1 VGGDTAI
8 IKITALSGPHAGK
21 DRVVPEGFDPMGL
34 LTEFA
39 SKDWKWSVDF
49 TQATQTELF
58 EWGRAD
64 MVARILTALQHG
76 RSVRFQDTEYRVE
89 RPEDLPHVAGEV
101 EDAIAYSGLMVKVES
116 DDSDGVTIG
125 VGSTEHPM
133 Q

>member
-1 VGGDTAI
+1 M
-8 IKITALSGPHAGK
+8 IKVTALSGPHAGK
-21 DRVVPEGFDPMGL
+21 KRVVPEGFDPMGL

-39 SKDWKWSVDF
+39 SKDRKWSVDF
-49 TQATQTELF
+49 SQATQSELF

-64 MVARILTALQHG
+64 MVARILAALQHG
-76 RSVRFQDTEYRVE
+76 RSVQFQDTEYRVE
-89 RPEDLPHVAGEV
+89 RLEDLPHVAGEV

>member
-1 VGGDTAI
+1 M
-8 IKITALSGPHAGK
+8 ITVKALSGPHAGK

-49 TQATQTELF
+49 TQATQSELF

-64 MVARILTALQHG
+64 MVARVLAALKHG
-76 RSVRFQDTEYRVE
+76 RSVWFQDTEYRVE
-89 RPEDLPHVAGEV
+89 RPEDLSHIAGEV

-116 DDSDGVTIG
+116 DDENGVIIG
-125 VGSTEHPM
+125 IGGTEHPM

>member
-1 VGGDTAI
+1 M
-8 IKITALSGPHAGK
+8 IKVAVLSGPHIGK
-21 DRVVPEGFDPMGL
+21 ERVVPEGFDPIGL

-49 TQATQTELF
+49 TQATQSELLD
-58 EWGRAD
+58 WGRAD
-64 MVARILTALQHG
+64 MVARILAALQHG

-89 RPEDLPHVAGEV
+89 KLEDLPRVAGEV

-116 DDSDGVTIG
+116 NNDEGVTIG
-125 VGSTEHPM
+125 IGGTEHPM

>member
-1 VGGDTAI
+1 M
-8 IKITALSGPHAGK
+8 ITVKALSGPHAGK
-21 DRVVPEGFDPMGL
+21 YRVVPEGFDPMGL

-64 MVARILTALQHG
+64 MVARVLAALKHG
-76 RSVRFQDTEYRVE
+76 RSVQFQDTEYRVE
-89 RPEDLPHVAGEV
+89 RPEDLSHVAGEV

-116 DDSDGVTIG
+116 DDENGVIIG
-125 VGSTEHPM
+125 IGGTEHPM

>member
-1 VGGDTAI
+1 M
-8 IKITALSGPHAGK
+8 IKIKALSGPHAGK
-21 DRVVPEGFDPMGL
+21 ERVVPEGFDPMGL

-58 EWGRAD
+58 DWGRAD
-64 MVARILTALQHG
+64 MVASILAALQYG
-76 RSVRFQDTEYRVE
+76 RSVWFQNMEYRVE
-89 RPEDLPHVAGEV
+89 KLEDLPRVAGEV

-116 DDSDGVTIG
+116 DDENGVIIG
-125 VGSTEHPM
+125 IGGTEHPM

>member
-1 VGGDTAI
+1 M

-21 DRVVPEGFDPMGL
+21 VRVVPEGFDPMGL

-49 TQATQTELF
+49 SQTTQSELL

-64 MVARILTALQHG
+64 MVARILAALQHG
-76 RSVRFQDTEYRVE
+76 RSVWFQDAEYRVE
-89 RPEDLPHVAGEV
+89 KLEDLPRVAGEV

-116 DDSDGVTIG
+116 DNKSGVTIG
-125 VGSTEHPM
+125 AGGTENLI